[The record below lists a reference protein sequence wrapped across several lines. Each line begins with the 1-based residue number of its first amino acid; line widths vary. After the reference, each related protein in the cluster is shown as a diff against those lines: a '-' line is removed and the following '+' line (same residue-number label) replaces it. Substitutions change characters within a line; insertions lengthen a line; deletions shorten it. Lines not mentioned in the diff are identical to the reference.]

1 MQYTVK
7 AEDSGKTVKT
17 LIAELLQPS
26 SKMLKYLKYRED
38 GILLNSSRVTVRAT
52 VREGDLLT
60 LSLLDPQDAQSPEAV
75 DLPLSILYEDSDL
88 VVPSKPGNM
97 PTHPSRDH
105 YRDTVA
111 NALAYCRAWRAR
123 PDRCPH
129 RESRAADR
137 LLRDSARPAD
147 RGARA

>member
-7 AEDSGKTVKT
+7 AADSGKTVKT

-26 SKMLKYLKYRED
+26 SKMLKYLIYRED

-88 VVPSKPGNM
+88 VVP
-97 PTHPSRDH
+97 
-105 YRDTVA
+105 A
-111 NALAYCRAWRAR
+111 
-123 PDRCPH
+123 
-129 RESRAADR
+129 
-137 LLRDSARPAD
+137 
-147 RGARA
+147 